1 MASWAAAQH
10 VRALAHVGLVEA
22 WDDGVEGVA
31 VTANN
36 AEHVEYP
43 GGGELSVEELAR
55 RKDVRPVES
64 VHDMARPDLFESDE
78 ELDAFLA
85 HLLASRRADLT

>member
-1 MASWAAAQH
+1 
-10 VRALAHVGLVEA
+10 
-22 WDDGVEGVA
+22 VA

-64 VHDMARPDLFESDE
+64 GVLGGGAATSSRARS
-78 ELDAFLA
+78 A
-85 HLLASRRADLT
+85 RAERKG